1 MCVDELHI
9 LIKKLVSLFVIIN
22 QVSQQNQN
30 IILLF
35 VLYEDIWERLTLFIG
50 KETLQ
55 LLLPSKVPTTYVL
68 QWVKK
73 DMVCNK

>member
-35 VLYEDIWERLTLFIG
+35 VLYEDI
-50 KETLQ
+50 
-55 LLLPSKVPTTYVL
+55 
-68 QWVKK
+68 
-73 DMVCNK
+73 

>member
-35 VLYEDIWERLTLFIG
+35 VLYDDI
-50 KETLQ
+50 
-55 LLLPSKVPTTYVL
+55 
-68 QWVKK
+68 
-73 DMVCNK
+73 